1 MKSLR
6 NHSIKGLLLVLSSTI
21 FVVVLVTMLLTGIIA
36 IILIQSGIAARLS
49 DFGIY
54 GAIALLALFAT
65 LFATAMTILLGRIPL
80 RPFNVIAQGMEE
92 LSHGNYSV
100 RTDLRWPR
108 FMRRISES
116 FNLMAEELGST
127 EMLRSDFVNN
137 FSHEFKTPIVSIRGY
152 ARLLKG
158 SGLTEAEREEYLD
171 IIIREST
178 RLSELATNVLNLSKI
193 ENRTG
198 LSDKTRYNVSEQIR
212 RAVLLLEPKWS
223 KADLDMDVELDEC
236 TFCGSAELMNN
247 VWINLIDNAI
257 KFSPPGGK
265 IEIRLTERGDNLVF
279 RISDHGCGMDEETQ
293 KHIFDRFYQG
303 DTSHAAEGNGVGLA
317 VVSKVV
323 SLSGG
328 TIQVRS
334 SPGMGAEF
342 SVILPVEQE

>member
-36 IILIQSGIAARLS
+36 IILIQSGIAARLT

-92 LSHGNYSV
+92 LSHGKYSV

-152 ARLLKG
+152 ARLLG
-158 SGLTEAEREEYLD
+158 
-171 IIIREST
+171 
-178 RLSELATNVLNLSKI
+178 LSELPKPDDAADALALAI
-193 ENRTG
+193 CHG
-198 LSDKTRYNVSEQIR
+198 QHLG
-212 RAVLLLEPKWS
+212 AVYRQ
-223 KADLDMDVELDEC
+223 
-236 TFCGSAELMNN
+236 
-247 VWINLIDNAI
+247 NLI
-257 KFSPPGGK
+257 GGK
-265 IEIRLTERGDNLVF
+265 
-279 RISDHGCGMDEETQ
+279 
-293 KHIFDRFYQG
+293 
-303 DTSHAAEGNGVGLA
+303 
-317 VVSKVV
+317 
-323 SLSGG
+323 
-328 TIQVRS
+328 
-334 SPGMGAEF
+334 
-342 SVILPVEQE
+342 

>member
-36 IILIQSGIAARLS
+36 IILIQSGIAARLT

-65 LFATAMTILLGRIPL
+65 LFATSMTILLGRIPL
-80 RPFNVIAQGMEE
+80 RPFNEIARGMDE
-92 LSHGNYSV
+92 LSRGNYAV
-100 RTDLRWPR
+100 RTDLRWPH

-152 ARLLKG
+152 ARLLK
-158 SGLTEAEREEYLD
+158 SSEITEAEREEYLD

-198 LSDKTRYNVSEQIR
+198 LTNKTRYNVSEQIR

-223 KADLDMDVELDEC
+223 KQGLDMDVELDEC
-236 TFCGSAELMNN
+236 TFFGSAELMNN

-257 KFSPPGGK
+257 KFSPAGGQ

-328 TIQVRS
+328 KVYVRS
-334 SPGMGAEF
+334 EPGKGAEF
-342 SVILPVEQE
+342 SVILPIEQ